1 MKWVVVMQPS
11 LVVLSSFQS
20 GSVFLA
26 AVTEPGAF
34 PRELPARGVPLSQ
47 LLTPLPCLLL
57 QSMT

>member
-34 PRELPARGVPLSQ
+34 PCEHSACGIPLSQ